1 MKRSNLI
8 ATTIGATALMFA
20 GSPALA
26 QGKADRARAA
36 IAEAR
41 GKIDAA
47 NKVGVAGDAPRL
59 QAEAQAALRTAEE
72 ELARGKKDE
81 AIADALHA
89 SELADT
95 ALGAA
100 QQARNA
106 QASAQQA
113 DAQAAAA
120 QAQQQAQA
128 ANERADAAQQQAAA
142 ATADAAAARA
152 APPVI
157 VAAPTPTPTTTI
169 TTETTKQAV
178 AAPTVHRRVVRKST
192 TPRAR
197 TVEKT
202 TTSVTTSQPQ

>member
-8 ATTIGATALMFA
+8 ATTVGATALMFA
-20 GSPALA
+20 GSPVFA

-36 IAEAR
+36 IAEAH

-106 QASAQQA
+106 QASAQQPTLRPLPRRPSSRRR
-113 DAQAAAA
+113 QPTNVPT
-120 QAQQQAQA
+120 Q
-128 ANERADAAQQQAAA
+128 RSS
-142 ATADAAAARA
+142 R
-152 APPVI
+152 PPHQPPMPPPRV
-157 VAAPTPTPTTTI
+157 P
-169 TTETTKQAV
+169 
-178 AAPTVHRRVVRKST
+178 RRR
-192 TPRAR
+192 
-197 TVEKT
+197 
-202 TTSVTTSQPQ
+202 